1 MIYDLRT
8 FTVKSGRFAEY
19 VDLHTKIALPILL
32 KHLGTPVGYWS
43 SVTGEMNEF
52 VHLWQFDD
60 FGDMER
66 RQDALSGDPAWRSYV
81 VDVLGKSAVLQRQQ
95 SKLLRPID
103 IPKR

>member
-19 VDLHTKIALPILL
+19 IDLHKKIAIPILL
-32 KHLGTPVGYWS
+32 KYLGTPVGYWA

-66 RQDALSGDPAWRSYV
+66 RQDALNGDPAWRSYV

-95 SKLLRPID
+95 SKLLRPIE
-103 IPKR
+103 IPKQ